1 MDDILS
7 DEEWDEDML
16 EDERQEQLAHQE
28 LDRKVITDTTTESSK

>member
-16 EDERQEQLAHQE
+16 EDERNDDLAHHE
-28 LDRKVITDTTTESSK
+28 LGRTLITDTTTESSK